1 MIQSNQRSWKL
12 TPQLVVYVLKFFL
25 VFLKY
30 LLERLKIKIGMYI
43 LCTHFLWL
51 VVLTSILRPFS
62 RLFPS
67 CKTGWN
73 YFKTSFSQHSRG
85 STTAFG
91 DALAPGP
98 EDGVCTR
105 VYLGRSC
112 KSRHRAAARA
122 TGCEPCWLRI
132 SWDHSTREIRS
143 RGTGRRST

>member
-85 STTAFG
+85 STTALGTRWPQGLRMACAHVFIWG
-91 DALAPGP
+91 VPTNPRTGLQPGP
-98 EDGVCTR
+98 QAVSPVGWEFPGTTAPM
-105 VYLGRSC
+105 RSG
-112 KSRHRAAARA
+112 A
-122 TGCEPCWLRI
+122 EV
-132 SWDHSTREIRS
+132 
-143 RGTGRRST
+143 